1 MSTPKV
7 KLGEYRHVRVPFED
21 LKNAV
26 EENIV
31 RYRMSLENAERK
43 AKEDLAAKEIVKRSQ
58 IQTSEEEVTARAVQ
72 MMEAYALRL
81 QQQGLSIE
89 GYYRTKKTNEQELL
103 EQMKEKARKQI
114 QARMVLAAVAQSEN
128 LEATVE
134 EYDREVHKL
143 AVRYLMSKE
152 QVNKILQGEEGQ
164 RIRQEIAVEKAAK
177 FLAANV
183 KVNS

>member
-21 LKNAV
+21 WKNAV

-128 LEATVE
+128 LEATV
-134 EYDREVHKL
+134 
-143 AVRYLMSKE
+143 
-152 QVNKILQGEEGQ
+152 
-164 RIRQEIAVEKAAK
+164 
-177 FLAANV
+177 
-183 KVNS
+183 

>member
-21 LKNAV
+21 WKNAV

-103 EQMKEKARKQI
+103 EQMKEKA
-114 QARMVLAAVAQSEN
+114 AVAQSEN